1 MPVRGHRSESS
12 IKSYSKTDQ
21 ATKKRMWETLTA
33 AAVPQVSP
41 ASESQL
47 PQDIN
52 LSPLL
57 SLSQEEHVMRD
68 FHLSSHSQVSKQYTF
83 HNCNVIFN

>member
-1 MPVRGHRSESS
+1 
-12 IKSYSKTDQ
+12 
-21 ATKKRMWETLTA
+21 MWETLTA

-47 PQDIN
+47 PQDMN

-83 HNCNVIFN
+83 HNCNVIFNYRVGIFRFKRHEKLLFRVA